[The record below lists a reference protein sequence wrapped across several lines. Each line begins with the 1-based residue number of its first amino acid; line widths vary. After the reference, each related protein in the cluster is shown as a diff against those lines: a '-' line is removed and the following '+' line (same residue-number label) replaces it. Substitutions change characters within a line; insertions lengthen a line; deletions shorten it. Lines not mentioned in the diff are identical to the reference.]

1 MRHLVLLVIMIWF
14 LGCKTQQFNAV
25 SYEVEDLKI
34 EQLTKNTFVHISY
47 LQTEQFGKVPCNGMI
62 VKSGKEAIV
71 FDTPIDDSTSL
82 KLIQWIETELKCRIK
97 AVVVTHFH
105 IDCLGGLKAFHDRGI
120 PSYANKLTIEL
131 AKPDNET
138 LPQNGFDQT
147 LELEV
152 GDKKVINAFMG
163 EGHTRDNVVSY
174 FLDEKVLFGGCLIKS
189 LKSGKGN
196 LADANTAEWSNTVKT
211 IKRQF
216 KDVEMV
222 IPGHG
227 KPGGIELL
235 DYTIEMFKE

>member
-1 MRHLVLLVIMIWF
+1 
-14 LGCKTQQFNAV
+14 
-25 SYEVEDLKI
+25 
-34 EQLTKNTFVHISY
+34 
-47 LQTEQFGKVPCNGMI
+47 
-62 VKSGKEAIV
+62 
-71 FDTPIDDSTSL
+71 
-82 KLIQWIETELKCRIK
+82 
-97 AVVVTHFH
+97 
-105 IDCLGGLKAFHDRGI
+105 
-120 PSYANKLTIEL
+120 
-131 AKPDNET
+131 
-138 LPQNGFDQT
+138 
-147 LELEV
+147 
-152 GDKKVINAFMG
+152 MG